1 MEAIVLVGG
10 QGTRLRSVVKDRPKP
25 MAEIGQSPFLQI
37 VLATLRQAEVSKI
50 ILAVSYRSA
59 QIMEFFGGEFQ
70 GIPLEYSHEPNPLG
84 TGGALKQA
92 LGQISGENCIAM
104 NGDSIFAIDIK
115 GLWCAGCDA
124 NHLCL

>member
-70 GIPLEYSHEPNPLG
+70 GIPLEYSHEPNPWMRRSSRRS
-84 TGGALKQA
+84 AKRNA
-92 LGQISGENCIAM
+92 RRSRAIA
-104 NGDSIFAIDIK
+104 N
-115 GLWCAGCDA
+115 
-124 NHLCL
+124 